1 MDSTLVV
8 LFVLGVG
15 SGIALGAGLAWLI
28 ARGSHKKQSTSP
40 IRAQQDPLLIALRDE
55 NRRLSDLILQAQT
68 QIAALEKPKAPP
80 LADDFTQI
88 TGIGPV
94 FARRLREQGIRT
106 FAELA
111 RLDESRIAEIV
122 KPVSWKPVDL
132 TQWRRDAALLASQAE
147 GQGSPQLT
155 LLTS

>member
-1 MDSTLVV
+1 MDSTLVA

-15 SGIALGAGLAWLI
+15 SGIALGAALAWLI
-28 ARGSHKKQSTSP
+28 ARSSQKKQATSP

-68 QIAALEKPKAPP
+68 QIAALEKPKAPS

-106 FAELA
+106 FADLA
-111 RLDESRIAEIV
+111 RMEESQIEQIV

-132 TQWRRDAALLASQAE
+132 TQWRRDAAHLAATENQP
-147 GQGSPQLT
+147 SPQLT